1 MPFYPL
7 TAYFPP
13 HTVSLVILLGKSL
26 LGGHFS
32 LAIYPENEIVGK
44 IHKITEK
51 GKPTSNHLFHHPF
64 SVVRIQ

>member
-1 MPFYPL
+1 MPFSPQGKIFFPAYCEL
-7 TAYFPP
+7 SDTA
-13 HTVSLVILLGKSL
+13 GKSL

-51 GKPTSNHLFHHPF
+51 ANLHPIIC
-64 SVVRIQ
+64 SITLSL